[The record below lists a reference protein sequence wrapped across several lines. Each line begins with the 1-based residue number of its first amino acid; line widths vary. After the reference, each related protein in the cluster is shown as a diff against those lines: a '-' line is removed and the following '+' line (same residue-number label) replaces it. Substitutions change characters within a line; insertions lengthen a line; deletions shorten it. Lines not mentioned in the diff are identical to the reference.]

1 MTALVCFPA
10 DSCYCHGMFLRLLA
24 LFILVPIA
32 ELAIFMVLGDEIG
45 LGYTLAIIVI
55 TGILGAALTKSQ
67 GARALL
73 RFRQASAEGR
83 LPHKEVI
90 DGLLI
95 LIAGAV
101 LLTPGFLTD
110 TVGFL
115 LLVPPVR
122 ALIRGRLADYLK
134 GKIKIVAP
142 HMPTTTPEPAPAP
155 TPPSGP
161 GKVIDV
167 EVLKD

>member
-1 MTALVCFPA
+1 
-10 DSCYCHGMFLRLLA
+10 MFAKLLA
-24 LFILVPIA
+24 LFILVPLV
-32 ELAIFMVLGDEIG
+32 ELYLFLVLGSRIG
-45 LGYTLAIIVI
+45 LGPTLIIIVF

-67 GARALL
+67 GARALA

-83 LPHKEVI
+83 LPHNEVI

-115 LLVPPVR
+115 LLVPPIR
-122 ALIRGRLADYLK
+122 AVLRTRLGTYLK
-134 GKIKIVAP
+134 SRIKIVPGTAP
-142 HMPTTTPEPAPAP
+142 PQESAP
-155 TPPSGP
+155 PPPP
-161 GKVIDV
+161 GNGQIIDV
-167 EVLKD
+167 EVIKEE